1 MKTRILSILLLAFIG
16 FQASAQIDRSQQP
29 KPGPAPAISLGKPQ
43 TFTLPNGLK
52 VMVVEDNKLPRV
64 SVNLT
69 IDNDPVAEGDKK
81 GVAALTGALIG
92 EGTTKTPKDKF
103 NEEVDFMGA
112 SLSFSSSGA
121 YAYGLSRYFERLVE
135 MMSEGALMPNFNQTE
150 LDKQRDQMIEG
161 LKADEK
167 SASSIS
173 RRVASALAY
182 GTSHPF
188 GEYMTEESLK
198 RVSLNDVRQ
207 HYNKFFVP
215 QNAYLIVIGDVKFD
229 DVKKQITKHFG
240 KWKKAKAPS
249 ISYSDPSNV
258 QFTQIN
264 MIDVPN
270 AVQAEVIFMNT
281 ARLKMSDADYFPVL
295 IANEILGGSFDSYLN
310 YTLREVKAWT
320 YGARSGIG
328 ASKNVTSFRASAS
341 LKMATVDSAV
351 VEILNQVN
359 RIRKEKVSDEDLA
372 NAKAAYVGSFVRN
385 FAKPETVSRYALLTL
400 TQNLPADFYEKY
412 LAKIN
417 AVTKEDVMRV
427 ANKYF
432 MADNARIIVAA
443 KASEA
448 APKLEATGIP
458 VLYFD
463 KWGNRTEKPQPKAV
477 SSDMS
482 VNTVLNNFIK
492 AAGGDK
498 IKSVNSLSY
507 SGSANVPGAPAP
519 LSYTNKLA
527 KGQMLLELSMSG
539 MSIMKQVVNKD
550 KGYMVQQ
557 GQRIELTDEML
568 GPYKTSANPFPEIY
582 MLDNK
587 DLTLAGIESFDG
599 SDAIGIKNGDVISYY
614 DTKTHLKVADV
625 VSSPMGTQSTFY
637 KDYREVKGVK
647 VPFLTVMSVGMDIEI
662 QMSDV
667 KVNEGVS
674 EEDFK

>member
-1 MKTRILSILLLAFIG
+1 MKTRILSILFLAFIG

-64 SVNLT
+64 SINLT
-69 IDNDPVAEGDKK
+69 IDNDPFAEGEKN

-121 YAYGLSRYFERLVE
+121 YAYGLSRYFSRLVE

-167 SASSIS
+167 SASSIA
-173 RRVASALAY
+173 RRVANALSY
-182 GTSHPF
+182 GTNHPF

-198 RVSLNDVRQ
+198 RVTLNDVRL

-328 ASKNVTSFRASAS
+328 ASKNITSFRASAS

-351 VEILNQVN
+351 VEIVNQVN

-477 SSDMS
+477 GADMS

-498 IKSVNSLSY
+498 VKTVNSLFY
-507 SGSANVPGAPAP
+507 SGSASVPGAPAP

-527 KGQMLLELSMSG
+527 KGQMLLELSMGG
-539 MSIMKQVVNKD
+539 MSLMKQVINKD

-557 GQRIELTDEML
+557 GQRIELTDDML
-568 GPYKTSANPFPEIY
+568 GQYKSSANPFPEIY

-587 DLTLAGIESFDG
+587 DLSIAGIETFDG
-599 SDAIGIKNGDVISYY
+599 ADAIGIKNGDVISYY
-614 DTKTHLKVADV
+614 DMKTHLKVADV
-625 VSSPMGTQSTFY
+625 VSSPMGTQSTYY

-647 VPFLTVMSVGMDIEI
+647 VPFLTIMSVGMDIEI
-662 QMSDV
+662 KMNDV

-674 EEDFK
+674 AEDFK

>member
-1 MKTRILSILLLAFIG
+1 MKTRILSILFLAFIG

-69 IDNDPVAEGDKK
+69 IDNDPFAEGEKN

-103 NEEVDFMGA
+103 NEEVDFMGV
-112 SLSFSSSGA
+112 SLNFSSSGA
-121 YAYGLSRYFERLVE
+121 YAYGLSRYFSRLVE

-167 SASSIS
+167 SASSIA
-173 RRVASALAY
+173 RRVANALSY
-182 GTSHPF
+182 GTNHPF

-198 RVSLNDVRQ
+198 RVTLNDVRL

-328 ASKNVTSFRASAS
+328 ASKNITSFRASAS

-351 VEILNQVN
+351 VEIVNQVN

-477 SSDMS
+477 GADMS

-498 IKSVNSLSY
+498 VKTVNSLFY
-507 SGSANVPGAPAP
+507 SGSASVPGAPAP

-527 KGQMLLELSMSG
+527 KGQMLLELSMG
-539 MSIMKQVVNKD
+539 AMSIMKQVINKD
-550 KGYMVQQ
+550 KGYMIQQ

-568 GPYKTSANPFPEIY
+568 GQYKSSANPFPEIY

-587 DLTLAGIESFDG
+587 DLSIAGIETFDG
-599 SDAIGIKNGDVISYY
+599 ADAIGVKNGDVISYY

-637 KDYREVKGVK
+637 KDYREVNGVK
-647 VPFLTVMSVGMDIEI
+647 VPFLTIMSVGMDIEI
-662 QMSDV
+662 KMNDV

-674 EEDFK
+674 EADFK

>member
-1 MKTRILSILLLAFIG
+1 MKTKFLSILFVAFLG

-29 KPGPAPAISLGKPQ
+29 KPGPAPSINLGKPQ

-69 IDNDPVAEGDKK
+69 IDNDPFAEGDKK
-81 GVAALTGALIG
+81 GVAALTGSLIG

-112 SLSFSSSGA
+112 DLSFSSSGA
-121 YAYGLSRYFERLVE
+121 YAYGLSRYFTRLVE
-135 MMSEGALMPNFNQTE
+135 MMAEGALMPNFTQEE

-167 SASSIS
+167 SASSIA
-173 RRVASALAY
+173 RRVGNALAY
-182 GTSHPF
+182 GVNHPF
-188 GEYMTEESLK
+188 GEYMTEESLR
-198 RVSLNDVRQ
+198 RVTLADVRQ
-207 HYNKFFVP
+207 HYNKFFAP
-215 QNAYLIVIGDVKFD
+215 SNAYLIVIGDVKFD
-229 DVKKQITKHFG
+229 EVKKLVTKHFG

-249 ISYSDPSNV
+249 FSYSDPKNV

-281 ARLKMSDADYFPVL
+281 TRLKMSDADYFPVL

-320 YGARSGIG
+320 YGARSGIS
-328 ASKNVTSFRASAS
+328 ASKNIGAFRASAS

-359 RIRKEKVSDEDLA
+359 RIRREPVSDEDLA

-400 TQNLPADFYEKY
+400 TQNLPADIYEKY
-412 LAKIN
+412 LANIN

-427 ANKYF
+427 SNKYF

-443 KASEA
+443 KGIET

-458 VLYFD
+458 VFYFD
-463 KWGNRTEKPQPKAV
+463 RWGNRAEKPVAKEV
-477 SSDMS
+477 GSDIS
-482 VNTVLNNFIK
+482 VNSVLNNYIK
-492 AAGGDK
+492 AIGGDK
-498 IKSVNSLSY
+498 AKSVQSIYFN
-507 SGSANVPGAPAP
+507 GVANVPGAPAP
-519 LSYTNKLA
+519 LSYTQKLG
-527 KGQMLLELSMSG
+527 KGQMLLELSMGG
-539 MSIMKQVVNKD
+539 MSIMKQVVNGD
-550 KGYMVQQ
+550 SGYMIQQ
-557 GQRIELTDEML
+557 GQRIDLTDDML
-568 GPYKTSANPFPEIY
+568 GQYKSAANPVPEIY
-582 MLDNK
+582 MLNNA
-587 DLTLAGIESFDG
+587 DLTIAGVETIDG
-599 SDAIGIKNGDVISYY
+599 SDAVGVKNGDVVSYY
-614 DTKTHLKVADV
+614 DLKSHLKVADV
-625 VSSPMGTQSTFY
+625 VSSPMGEQSTFY
-637 KDYREVKGVK
+637 KDYREVNGIK
-647 VPFLTVMSVGMDIEI
+647 VPFTTIMSVGIDIEI
-662 QMSDV
+662 KMNEV
-667 KVNEGVS
+667 KINEGVS
-674 EEDFK
+674 AEDFK